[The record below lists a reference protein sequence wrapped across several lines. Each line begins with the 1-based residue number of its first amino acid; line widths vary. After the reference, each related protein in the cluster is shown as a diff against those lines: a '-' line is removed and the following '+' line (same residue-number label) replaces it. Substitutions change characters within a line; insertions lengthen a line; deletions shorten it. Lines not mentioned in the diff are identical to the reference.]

1 MLTRTK
7 LVIATA
13 LVLASVSA
21 VSASEPLESSINGRY
36 QPVTG
41 SERSALDA
49 YAQDRTTQRDFT
61 TGTQAYSFEQDAVLD
76 HAKGAVPN

>member
-7 LVIATA
+7 LAIITA
-13 LVLASVSA
+13 ALLASVSA

-36 QPVTG
+36 APVTG

-49 YAQDRTTQRDFT
+49 YAQDRGTRDFVIGGQADAFVDQ
-61 TGTQAYSFEQDAVLD
+61 GTVRD